1 VGQIMTY
8 DDIQTALS
16 ELSDTLSLLL
26 VAGDKISNKDEVMM
40 SLISD
45 VMLLKAKLPGED
57 AILKLH

>member
-1 VGQIMTY
+1 MTY

-40 SLISD
+40 SLIGD

-57 AILKLH
+57 VILKLH

>member
-1 VGQIMTY
+1 MTY

-16 ELSDTLSLLL
+16 DLSDTLSLLL

-45 VMLLKAKLPGED
+45 VMLLKSKLPGQD
-57 AILKLH
+57 TALNLH

>member
-1 VGQIMTY
+1 MTY

-40 SLISD
+40 SLIGD

-57 AILKLH
+57 AVLKLH

>member
-1 VGQIMTY
+1 MTY

-16 ELSDTLSLLL
+16 ELSNTLPLLL

>member
-1 VGQIMTY
+1 
-8 DDIQTALS
+8 LS

>member
-1 VGQIMTY
+1 MTY

-40 SLISD
+40 SVISD

>member
-1 VGQIMTY
+1 MTY
-8 DDIQTALS
+8 DEIQTALS

-40 SLISD
+40 SLIGD

>member
-1 VGQIMTY
+1 MTY

-57 AILKLH
+57 AVLKLH

>member
-1 VGQIMTY
+1 MTY
-8 DDIQTALS
+8 DEIQTALS

-26 VAGDKISNKDEVMM
+26 VDGDKISNKDEVMM

>member
-1 VGQIMTY
+1 MTY
-8 DDIQTALS
+8 DEIQTALS

-40 SLISD
+40 SLIGD

-57 AILKLH
+57 VILKLH

>member
-1 VGQIMTY
+1 MTY

-16 ELSDTLSLLL
+16 DLSDTLSLLL

>member
-1 VGQIMTY
+1 MTY

>member
-1 VGQIMTY
+1 MTY
-8 DDIQTALS
+8 DEIQTVLS

-26 VAGDKISNKDEVMM
+26 VDGDKISNKDEVMM